1 MVPSYLFLLLFR
13 EVWGGGGVGEWLAFT
28 WGFLFC
34 FHADSGVGGG
44 GSPSHDN
51 FCSAFMQMVVVGIGM
66 QIAHPGC
73 PFSQLPSAQNDP
85 YASVTHFGVVYK
97 ARWV

>member
-1 MVPSYLFLLLFR
+1 MSTFPWYHLISFCSCFR
-13 EVWGGGGVGEWLAFT
+13 RFGIGAGPGGWWFAFT

-34 FHADSGVGGG
+34 FHADSGVGDG

-73 PFSQLPSAQNDP
+73 PFS
-85 YASVTHFGVVYK
+85 
-97 ARWV
+97 